1 MGTQKAFF
9 DESIETNWFRE
20 IKTKKISH
28 RMWQQIQAYN
38 SLSVTNWH
46 GIGINGLF
54 ITSNQMANIK

>member
-1 MGTQKAFF
+1 MGTQKPFF

-28 RMWQQIQAYN
+28 RMWQQIQAYT